1 MDLSRAI
8 EYIQHHR
15 KDLTLFNLA
24 DPSVAGELASLFRT
38 QNLWIRTARTASG
51 RPREVAVLSSASRVL
66 AVVDVAELR
75 ELVSTVP
82 TARDVGIADS
92 EYADVLRPLK
102 ETTFTSYDKE
112 ELLYA
117 SREIEDRARR
127 VGSGTI
133 HAGFQRVSVMAEQQ
147 QIYRDIAR
155 RGVDVHG
162 YGLPDAPVPDFGS
175 GRIHTTDAAEV
186 EQSWFVI
193 FDGGRDPLQKSA
205 LLADRRG
212 PDEYFGV
219 VTYKPAL
226 VDRALAYLTDR
237 YTPSDRSQRHSA

>member
-38 QNLWIRTARTASG
+38 QNLRIRTARTASG

-92 EYADVLRPLK
+92 EYADVLQHLK
-102 ETTFTSYDKE
+102 ETTFTSYDKAQ
-112 ELLYA
+112 LFYA
-117 SREIEDRARR
+117 SREVEDRARR
-127 VGSGTI
+127 VGCGTI
-133 HAGFQRVSVMAEQQ
+133 HAGFQRVSVMADQQ
-147 QIYRDIAR
+147 RIYRDLAR
-155 RGVDVHG
+155 QGVEVHAYG
-162 YGLPDAPVPDFGS
+162 LADAGLPDFGP
-175 GRIHTTDAAEV
+175 GEIHTTDAEEI
-186 EQSWFVI
+186 EQMWFVV
-193 FDGGRDPLQKSA
+193 FDGGGEPAQKTALIAEQRD
-205 LLADRRG
+205 DG
-212 PDEYFGV
+212 WFGAW
-219 VTYKPAL
+219 TYDAVL
-226 VDRALAYLTDR
+226 VDDLCTHLETTYLTSTD
-237 YTPSDRSQRHSA
+237 DQRLSGQ

>member
-1 MDLSRAI
+1 MDINRAI
-8 EYIQHHR
+8 EYIRGHR
-15 KDLTLFNLA
+15 KELTLFNLD
-24 DPSVAGELASLFRT
+24 DPSVAGELASLFET
-38 QNLWIRTARTASG
+38 QNLRIGTARTASG
-51 RPREVAVLSSASRVL
+51 RPREVAVLSSASGVL
-66 AVVDVAELR
+66 AVVAVAELR
-75 ELVSTVP
+75 ELVSGVP
-82 TARDVGIADS
+82 TAADVGIADS

-147 QIYRDIAR
+147 QIYRDLAR

-193 FDGGRDPLQKSA
+193 FDGGGQPTQKTALIAEQRDDDWFGAWTYDAGIVDSLCTHFETTYPPSTD
-205 LLADRRG
+205 DRRLSG
-212 PDEYFGV
+212 
-219 VTYKPAL
+219 
-226 VDRALAYLTDR
+226 R
-237 YTPSDRSQRHSA
+237 